1 MLSELDIKIL
11 KELSTDGRLSLRK
24 LAEKL
29 RVPIATVAKHVK
41 KLENDGVIKGYTLRL
56 DFDKLGYELTAVIEV
71 TVSGGKLLDVERT
84 IAKNPCV
91 QAVYD
96 VTGGVD
102 VYVIA
107 KFKNRGELS
116 SFIKGL
122 LSTPYVERTNTHIVL
137 TTIKE
142 DFTAPIF
149 RSSANSTLKT

>member
-1 MLSELDIKIL
+1 MLSELDVKIL
-11 KELSTDGRLSLRK
+11 RELCIDGRLSLRK

-29 RVPIATVAKHVK
+29 RVPIATIAKHVK

-71 TVSGGKLLDVERT
+71 TVSGGKLLDVERI

-96 VTGGVD
+96 VTGEVD

-107 KFKNRGELS
+107 KFRSRDELS
-116 SFIKGL
+116 SFVKSL

-142 DFTAPIF
+142 DFTAPIL
-149 RSSANSTLKT
+149 RSSLNLR